1 MICLSSL
8 AEETL
13 MFGKKNTL
21 NILMIDD
28 DKDDIYITQRRLKR
42 ANVSHNFFSETSGF
56 NLFVKLA
63 ELTENNKT
71 NKNLIILLD
80 INMPIVNGL
89 DVLTLLKTK
98 SPYKD
103 VPVIMLCTSDN
114 INDMTDSL
122 SIGADAYLVKPLDPK
137 ALISAIENLK
147 QYKLS

>member
-1 MICLSSL
+1 M
-8 AEETL
+8 EDTP
-13 MFGKKNTL
+13 MFGKKTTL

-42 ANVSHNFFSETSGF
+42 ANVSHNFFYETSGF

-63 ELTENNKT
+63 ELKENKKT
-71 NKNLIILLD
+71 NSNLIILLD

-122 SIGADAYLVKPLDPK
+122 SIGADAYLVKPLDPEG
-137 ALISAIENLK
+137 LISAIENLGNF
-147 QYKLS
+147 KLT